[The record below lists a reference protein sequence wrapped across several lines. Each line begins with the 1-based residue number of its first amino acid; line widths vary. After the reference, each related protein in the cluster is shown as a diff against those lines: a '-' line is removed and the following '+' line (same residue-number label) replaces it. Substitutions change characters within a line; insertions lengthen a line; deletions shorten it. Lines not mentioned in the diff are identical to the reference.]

1 MPVNVT
7 SAKCTIPICHVTTD
21 VQTTITGLLL
31 QWIHLNAWWFPGK
44 SYRSVFYCH
53 FFLTCV
59 EDTDDT
65 VVSVCSE
72 TVILCLFVFCCL
84 HELWYRLQL
93 LTVLVRG
100 QISGL
105 KYNDTSRYAKLRSLQ
120 TRVAASRL
128 YASASLRSMSLL
140 HTSCLLE
147 INKFKK
153 LRTHV
158 QPDELYDHYSF
169 KVDSKDE
176 HHQTQLWNPVT
187 TSPSVPEFAAL
198 QNYQKTLWYEV
209 SKWIH
214 SWVIPS
220 RFSRAI
226 TGHAEAQADAWT
238 VNPDSA
244 HDHSTSLIMMK
255 LFSV

>member
-1 MPVNVT
+1 M
-7 SAKCTIPICHVTTD
+7 
-21 VQTTITGLLL
+21 
-31 QWIHLNAWWFPGK
+31 
-44 SYRSVFYCH
+44 
-53 FFLTCV
+53 

-105 KYNDTSRYAKLRSLQ
+105 KYNDTSRYTKLRSLQ

-128 YASASLRSMSLL
+128 YASASLRFMSLL

-187 TSPSVPEFAAL
+187 TSPSVPELRHCRTTKKRCDMKCQSGFILESFPHAFPELSQDMQRLRRTHGQWILIRPMTTAPAL
-198 QNYQKTLWYEV
+198 
-209 SKWIH
+209 
-214 SWVIPS
+214 
-220 RFSRAI
+220 
-226 TGHAEAQADAWT
+226 
-238 VNPDSA
+238 
-244 HDHSTSLIMMK
+244 
-255 LFSV
+255 